1 MVELCY
7 GSIAMKKLNVL
18 KRHLRP
24 GRVYRR
30 DDLIK
35 WSTSVDRHL
44 QELVETGT
52 LKKLAQGLYH
62 YPRKTVFGDAPPE
75 EDELLK
81 SFLKDDRFLV
91 TTPNAYN
98 KLGVG
103 TTQLYNKRVVYNH
116 KRHGEFQ
123 LGGRK
128 FDFVQKYNFPKKV
141 SPEFLVVDLVNSLDK
156 LAEDKNAVLE
166 SVFEKL
172 KSMDV
177 SKLKKSVTEYGN
189 TRTQKI
195 LLPKLQN
202 LESDVY
208 AY

>member
-1 MVELCY
+1 
-7 GSIAMKKLNVL
+7 MKKLNEL
-18 KRHLRP
+18 KRHLKP
-24 GRVYRR
+24 GRVYRTG
-30 DDLIK
+30 DLAK

-44 QELVETGT
+44 HDLVQEGT

-62 YPRKTVFGDAPPE
+62 YPRKTVFGDVPPKE
-75 EDELLK
+75 EELLK

-116 KRHGEFQ
+116 KRHGEVE

-128 FDFVQKYNFPKKV
+128 FHFVSKHNFPKKV
-141 SPEFLVVDLVNSLDK
+141 TPEFLVVDLVNSLDS
-156 LAEDKNAVLE
+156 LAEEKNAVLE
-166 SVFEKL
+166 KVFKKL

-177 SKLKKSVTEYGN
+177 TKLKKSVTEYGN
-189 TRTQKI
+189 VRTKKT
-195 LLPKLQN
+195 LLPRLQG
-202 LESDVY
+202 LEQG
-208 AY
+208 AYVR

>member
-1 MVELCY
+1 MT
-7 GSIAMKKLNVL
+7 KLKEL

-24 GRVYRR
+24 GKVYRR
-30 DDLIK
+30 GDLAK

-44 QELVETGT
+44 QGLVAEGT
-52 LKKLAQGLYH
+52 LKKVSQGLYL
-62 YPRKTVFGDAPPE
+62 YPEKTAFGEAPPKDE
-75 EDELLK
+75 ELLK

-116 KRHGEFQ
+116 KRHGEIE

-128 FDFVQKYNFPKKV
+128 FEFVNKHNFPKKV
-141 SPEFLVVDLVNSLDK
+141 TPEFLVVDLVNSLDK
-156 LAEDKNAVLE
+156 LAEDRNAILD
-166 SVFEKL
+166 SLFKKL

-177 SKLKKSVTEYGN
+177 RKLKKSVSKYGN
-189 TRTQKI
+189 VRTQKM
-195 LLPKLQN
+195 LLSELKN
-202 LESDVY
+202 IEKSTY
-208 AY
+208 AR

>member
-1 MVELCY
+1 
-7 GSIAMKKLNVL
+7 MKKLNEL

-24 GRVYRR
+24 GKVYRTG
-30 DDLIK
+30 DLTK

-44 QELVETGT
+44 QDLVQEGV
-52 LKKLAQGLYH
+52 LKKLAHGLYH
-62 YPRKTVFGDAPPE
+62 YPQKTVFGDAPPKE
-75 EDELLK
+75 EELLR

-116 KRHGEFQ
+116 KRHGEFEFD
-123 LGGRK
+123 GRK
-128 FDFVQKYNFPKKV
+128 FKFVSKHNFPKKV
-141 SPEFLVVDLVNSLDK
+141 TPEFLVVDLVNNLNE
-156 LAEDKNAVLE
+156 LAEDENQVLKNL
-166 SVFEKL
+166 FEKL

-177 SKLKKSVTEYGN
+177 SRLKKAVTEFGN
-189 TRTQKI
+189 SRTQRT
-195 LLPKLQN
+195 LLAELQN
-202 LESDVY
+202 IETNAY